1 MNACFINRSHNIER
15 VIIVEKSSVRYFMAI
30 AFIGFGA
37 MLVLD
42 NFGVLESDIK
52 ELWHYVYP
60 AFFIVFGFSL
70 ITRYLK
76 YKGSSWIF
84 GLFFIVFGGALIL
97 GRMEII
103 EFQFKDIFKLWPLI
117 IIYIG
122 FKMIGWTRR
131 KRNPYIYI
139 YDKDRK
145 NVDWGRFSV
154 GDFEFSTPNW
164 KVEPMNLTKA
174 AGDFY
179 LDFTKAF
186 IPEEEIPIRIDSWA
200 GDVHVL
206 LPEDLS
212 VRISASVKAG
222 DINLLGQKADGVVR
236 DLFYESPDYETAIK
250 KIDMVIDLKAGSIRV
265 DKV

>member
-1 MNACFINRSHNIER
+1 MN
-15 VIIVEKSSVRYFMAI
+15 VIRMGEVIDMRNSSIRYFIAI

-42 NFGVLESDIK
+42 NFGVLESDMK

-70 ITRYLK
+70 ITRYFK
-76 YKGSSWIF
+76 YRGSSWIF
-84 GLFFIVFGGALIL
+84 GLFFIVFGALLIL
-97 GRMEII
+97 GRMEFI

-122 FKMIGWTRR
+122 FQMIGWTKN

-139 YDKDRK
+139 HDKSSK

-206 LPEDLS
+206 LPEDLA
-212 VRISASVKAG
+212 VRISTSVKAG
-222 DINLLGQKADGVVR
+222 EINLFGQKADGVIR
-236 DLFYESPDYETAIK
+236 DLFYESPDYETATK
-250 KIDMVIDLKAGSIRV
+250 KLDMIIDLKAGSIRV

>member
-1 MNACFINRSHNIER
+1 MQSMLERMIFMKKGPIHYFI
-15 VIIVEKSSVRYFMAI
+15 AI
-30 AFIGFGA
+30 AFIGFGS

-60 AFFIVFGFSL
+60 AFFIVFGFTL
-70 ITRYLK
+70 ITRYFK

-84 GLFFIVFGGALIL
+84 GLFFIIFGSLLIL
-97 GRMEII
+97 GRMEMI
-103 EFQFKDIFKLWPLI
+103 EFQFSDIFKLWPLV

-122 FKMIGWTRR
+122 FQMIGWTKN
-131 KRNPYIYI
+131 KRNPYIHI
-139 YDKDRK
+139 YDKNGK
-145 NVDWGRFSV
+145 NIDWGRFSA

-206 LPEDLS
+206 LPEDLA
-212 VRISASVKAG
+212 VRISTSVKAG
-222 DINLLGQKADGVVR
+222 EINLFGQKADGVVR
-236 DLFYESPDYETAIK
+236 DLFYESPEYEAATK
-250 KIDMVIDLKAGSIRV
+250 KLDIIIDLKAGSIRV

>member
-1 MNACFINRSHNIER
+1 MSKDER
-15 VIIVEKSSVRYFMAI
+15 VILMKSRPIRSFIAI
-30 AFIGFGA
+30 ALIGLGL

-42 NFGVLESDIK
+42 NFGVLESDVK

-60 AFFIVFGFSL
+60 AFFIVFGCTL
-70 ITRYLK
+70 IARYFK
-76 YKGSSWIF
+76 YRGSSWIF
-84 GLFFIVFGGALIL
+84 GLFFIIFGALLIL
-97 GRMEII
+97 GRMEMI
-103 EFQFKDIFKLWPLI
+103 EFQFSDIFKLWPII

-122 FKMIGWTRR
+122 FQMIGWSKN

-139 YDKDRK
+139 YDKNGK
-145 NVDWGRFSV
+145 NMDWGRFSA
-154 GDFEFSTPNW
+154 GEFDYSEPNW

-186 IPEEEIPIRIDSWA
+186 IPEKETPIRIDSWA
-200 GDVHVL
+200 GDVHIL
-206 LPEDLS
+206 LPEDLD

-222 DINLLGQKADGVVR
+222 DINIFGQKADGVVR
-236 DLFYESPDYETAIK
+236 DLFYESPDYETATK
-250 KIDMVIDLKAGSIRV
+250 KLDIIIDLKAGSIRV